1 MNDVKLA
8 LRNGNST
15 TKINI
20 KTASGIVSIGD
31 GSCTVIAG
39 PCSVESQEGYLE
51 IALLLKEL
59 GVQILRGGAYKPR
72 TSPYAFSGLGKA
84 GLKILEEVRQLTG
97 LPVVTEVIDI
107 RDLDLVIKSCDII
120 QIGSRNMQNF
130 PLLREAGRCG
140 YPVVLK
146 RGMAATIEEWLLA
159 AEYILN
165 EGNQQVVLCERGI
178 RTFEPLTRN
187 TLDINAVALL
197 KEMSHLPVLVDP
209 SHATGRRS
217 LVAPVALAAKAAG
230 ADGIMVEVHQR
241 PDEALSD
248 GSQSLNPG
256 QFALLVNSL
265 HGINVPVG
273 RIANL

>member
-20 KTASGIVSIGD
+20 KTAAGLVSIGD

-72 TSPYAFSGLGKA
+72 TSPYAFSGLGEA
-84 GLKILEEVRQLTG
+84 GLKILEEVRRLTG

-140 YPVVLK
+140 HTVILK

-273 RIANL
+273 RMAN

>member
-1 MNDVKLA
+1 MNDIKLA
-8 LRNGNST
+8 LRNGNPT
-15 TKINI
+15 TKVNIN
-20 KTASGIVSIGD
+20 TASGIVSIGD

-39 PCSVESQEGYLE
+39 PCSVESQEGYIE

-72 TSPYAFSGLGKA
+72 TSPYAFAGLGET
-84 GLKILEEVRQLTG
+84 GLKILEEARQLTG

-107 RDLDLVIKSCDII
+107 RDMDLVIQSCDMV

-140 YPVVLK
+140 HPVVLK

-241 PDEALSD
+241 PDEAWSD

-256 QFALLVNSL
+256 QFSLLVSSL
-265 HGINVPVG
+265 QGINVPVD
-273 RIANL
+273 RMAN